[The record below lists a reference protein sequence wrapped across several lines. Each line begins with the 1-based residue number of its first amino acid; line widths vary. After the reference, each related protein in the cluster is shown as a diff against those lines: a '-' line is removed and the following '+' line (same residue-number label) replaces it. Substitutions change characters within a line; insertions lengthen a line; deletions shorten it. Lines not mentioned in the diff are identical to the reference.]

1 MGRVTELIDYINRE
15 YEPTSLVKIAEYT
28 HISFTDEIIRTRRE
42 YRKRLKK
49 LQKQNKGESNG

>member
-49 LQKQNKGESNG
+49 TTKTK